1 MTSQEAS
8 AFRIAIAGGGIAG
21 LTLALVLKKF
31 KNDKNIVIDLYEA
44 RHKFSESGAGITAW
58 LRTRSIFDTLGLG
71 ENFEKRTASPRMMF
85 RKGNN
90 QDPFFF
96 YEFEVPHG
104 SATLS
109 RQDMLDIL
117 VDDLSPELLPYL
129 HIHLCKKLVSY
140 EQDADAVVMHFEDGS
155 SAQADI
161 LIGADG
167 LASPTRKEMYTKMSE
182 DMRGIDPERADILK
196 KHCLPSWIGTHAYR
210 ALLNHR
216 RIEKINPN
224 NIFLNQLIVG
234 FGVRQHIISYPISP
248 EVINILFFD
257 TSPNSID
264 KPLQGP
270 SMVPS
275 SKEEIMA
282 LYKDWEGDAREV
294 IETIDDTSRWAMSH
308 VRALPTY
315 VDCRVALV
323 GDSAHAMATHLGAG
337 AGQAVEDAY
346 ILGHI
351 LADPIVNKDNV
362 IQALNVYDTIRRPIA
377 HDVVEESLRLGGVYE
392 LDPTAMREDMDSAK
406 LEAGDREELQKLV
419 SVFRDITTVHFTGM
433 PENDWY
439 QARAMLYGRLH
450 KQNGHL

>member
-31 KNDKNIVIDLYEA
+31 KNDKNIVVDLYEA
-44 RHKFSESGAGITAW
+44 RHKLSESGAGITAW

-71 ENFEKRTASPRMMF
+71 ETFEKRTVSPRMMF

-182 DMRGIDPERADILK
+182 DMR
-196 KHCLPSWIGTHAYR
+196 
-210 ALLNHR
+210 
-216 RIEKINPN
+216 
-224 NIFLNQLIVG
+224 
-234 FGVRQHIISYPISP
+234 
-248 EVINILFFD
+248 
-257 TSPNSID
+257 
-264 KPLQGP
+264 
-270 SMVPS
+270 
-275 SKEEIMA
+275 
-282 LYKDWEGDAREV
+282 
-294 IETIDDTSRWAMSH
+294 
-308 VRALPTY
+308 
-315 VDCRVALV
+315 
-323 GDSAHAMATHLGAG
+323 
-337 AGQAVEDAY
+337 
-346 ILGHI
+346 
-351 LADPIVNKDNV
+351 
-362 IQALNVYDTIRRPIA
+362 
-377 HDVVEESLRLGGVYE
+377 
-392 LDPTAMREDMDSAK
+392 
-406 LEAGDREELQKLV
+406 
-419 SVFRDITTVHFTGM
+419 
-433 PENDWY
+433 
-439 QARAMLYGRLH
+439 
-450 KQNGHL
+450 